1 MRPACALGLLLAL
14 AVVGCGGKSGSS
26 TLTAGG
32 RTLPSLTERCGQGPG
47 KAARVTTGWFRAPDG
62 VLLDG
67 VSVGEGSTGIALAHE
82 SPGDLCGWAT
92 YAGVLSRAGLRVLL
106 FDLRGFG
113 LSQSPAASAKSGRFS
128 RDFEGAVAEL
138 RREGSSRVFIGG
150 ASFGGAASM
159 VAGSRLGSR
168 IAGVVSLS
176 GEPDLGNKYGPNAE
190 LDAQAAIPR
199 LRTPLLILGSRED
212 GYLSVDQA
220 RSLELSAG
228 SSYKRLA
235 LFPGGYHGWD
245 LVALAPYH
253 ERASRVLIDFLRRR

>member
-1 MRPACALGLLLAL
+1 MRAAAAWALLLAL
-14 AVVGCGGKSGSS
+14 GAAGCGGGSSSS
-26 TLTAGG
+26 TLAARG
-32 RTLPSLTERCGQGPG
+32 RPLPGLTERCGRGPG
-47 KAARVTTGWFRAPDG
+47 KAARVTTGWFRTQDG

-67 VSVGEGSTGIALAHE
+67 ASLGTGSTGIALAHE
-82 SPGDLCGWAT
+82 SPGDLCGWAS
-92 YAGVLSRAGLRVLL
+92 YARVLSRADFRVLI

-113 LSQSPAASAKSGRFS
+113 LSQSPSRAKAGRFT
-128 RDFEGAVAEL
+128 RDFEGAVTEL
-138 RREGSSRVFIGG
+138 KREGASKVFIGG

-176 GEPDLGNKYGPNAE
+176 GEPDLGNNYGPDAE

-199 LRTPLLILGSRED
+199 LRTPILILDSRED
-212 GYLSVDQA
+212 GYLSVEDAQA
-220 RSLELSAG
+220 LERRAG

-245 LVALAPYH
+245 LVELAPYH
-253 ERASRVLIDFLRRR
+253 ERASRVLIDFLRHR